1 VAKYKAGGK
10 SFASIEAAKVYAEA
24 VFAKSGVVLGIEKA
38 PKKLSAKKIAEA
50 RINRTVAGFVIPMM
64 SIPAIYRNLE
74 MLIAA
79 DVSDEG
85 LKFAVSSFPGV
96 KESV

>member
-1 VAKYKAGGK
+1 MAYVCGGK
-10 SFASIEAAKVYAEA
+10 SFKSLSEAKAYAKSMFVELGIVAGIEAK
-24 VFAKSGVVLGIEKA
+24 

-50 RINRTVAGFVIPMM
+50 RISKAIGGFVIPMM
-64 SIPAIYRNLE
+64 SIPAIYKNLE

-96 KESV
+96 KESM